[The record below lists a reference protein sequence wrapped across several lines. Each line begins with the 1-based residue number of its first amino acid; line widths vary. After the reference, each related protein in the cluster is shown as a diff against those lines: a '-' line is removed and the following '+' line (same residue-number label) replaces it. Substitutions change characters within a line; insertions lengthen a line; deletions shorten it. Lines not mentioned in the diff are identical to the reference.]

1 MGGNSSR
8 EYHATSVQ
16 TDVGCWPR
24 TPADYL
30 DEMNLT
36 DGYPRRTERTGDID
50 PEQFRQA
57 GHDLIDWIADYLS
70 KPERQRVLP
79 TVEPGDLLDKLP
91 VDPPAQ
97 GAPQAEILADFERE
111 ILPHAVH
118 WNHPGFMAYFAAG
131 GSSPGVLG
139 ETLSAALNNVGL
151 LWRSSPALAELE
163 QRTLG
168 WLAGL
173 LGLPGTWFAIIHDT
187 ASTATLHAV
196 IAAREKAAEAARQAG
211 NELDLNRIVIYT
223 SEQAHPSVA
232 KTMAALGRG
241 LSACRRVECD
251 ERFAMRPDALR
262 EAVRRDLQHGL
273 APVAVV
279 ATVGTTASTAVDPVT
294 EIADVADEY
303 SLWLHVDAAYAG
315 AAASLPE
322 CRRHFD
328 GCERA
333 DSFVVNPHKWLF
345 VPMDLT
351 AFYTSR
357 PEVFRRSLS
366 LVPEILRSRE
376 HSRAVNY
383 MEYSIPL
390 GRRFRALKLW
400 YVLRTFGA
408 DRIAATLREH
418 IRLAALLAGWVDASP
433 DFERLAPSPFSL
445 VCFRYCPLGA
455 TEAEANAASE
465 RLLNAV
471 NKTGEYFLSH
481 AKLRGRYTIRVAIGN
496 LRTTE
501 THVQG
506 LWHVL
511 QSLARE

>member
-1 MGGNSSR
+1 
-8 EYHATSVQ
+8 
-16 TDVGCWPR
+16 
-24 TPADYL
+24 
-30 DEMNLT
+30 MNPT
-36 DGYPRRTERTGDID
+36 DGYPLQAPGTGDLD
-50 PEQFRQA
+50 PEQFRRA
-57 GHDLIDWIADYLS
+57 GHELIDWVADYLS
-70 KPERQRVLP
+70 NPGRSSVVP
-79 TVEPGDLLDKLP
+79 DVEPGSLLDKLP
-91 VDPPAQ
+91 ADPPAR
-97 GAPQAEILADFERE
+97 GAPQAEILSEFERD

-163 QRTLG
+163 ERTLA

-173 LGLPGTWFAIIHDT
+173 LGLPDSWFAMIHDT

-196 IAAREKAAEAARQAG
+196 IAARERAAEAARRAG
-211 NELDLNRIVIYT
+211 GELDLNSLVIYT
-223 SEQAHPSVA
+223 SDQAHSSVD

-241 LSACRRVECD
+241 LSACRKVACD
-251 ERFAMRPDALR
+251 KRFAMRPDSLR
-262 EAVRRDLQHGL
+262 EAVRGDLGRGL
-273 APVAVV
+273 TPVAVV
-279 ATVGTTASTAVDPVT
+279 ATVGTTASTAVDPVPQ
-294 EIADVADEY
+294 IADIAEEH

-315 AAASLPE
+315 AAALLPE
-322 CRRHFD
+322 CRRHFH

-351 AFYTSR
+351 AFYTAR
-357 PEVFRRSLS
+357 PGDFRRALS

-376 HSRAVNY
+376 HPRAVNF

-400 YVLRTFGA
+400 YVLRTFGS
-408 DRIAATLREH
+408 DGLAATLREH
-418 IRLAALLAGWVDASP
+418 IRLAGLLAGWVDASP

-445 VCFRYCPLGA
+445 VCLRYRPTAA
-455 TEAEANAASE
+455 TESEANAASE

-481 AKLRGRYTIRVAIGN
+481 ARLDGRYAIRVAIGN

-501 THVQG
+501 SHVRR
-506 LWHVL
+506 LWHLL
-511 QSLARE
+511 QKLAGE